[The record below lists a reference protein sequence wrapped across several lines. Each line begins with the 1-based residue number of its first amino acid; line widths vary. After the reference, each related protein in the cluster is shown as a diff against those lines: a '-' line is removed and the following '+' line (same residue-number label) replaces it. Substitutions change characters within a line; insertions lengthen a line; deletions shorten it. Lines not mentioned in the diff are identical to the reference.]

1 MTQTEIQT
9 LNQDYSNIIYLLWN
23 REKMYEYL
31 PSGPF
36 VTFYYVYNPT
46 NFLDMK
52 KDYQV
57 AKTRGL
63 EGVKNNKFINKFI
76 NI

>member
-1 MTQTEIQT
+1 MNIYH
-9 LNQDYSNIIYLLWN
+9 QDLL
-23 REKMYEYL
+23 L
-31 PSGPF
+31 LF
-36 VTFYYVYNPT
+36 IVFNPT